1 MKTYLVLPVALVAI
15 ALLCLP
21 ESQTKAQNKSD
32 RFEMPVTSSQPAGK
46 AAPAK
51 TDVKEQPVLYFLVM
65 DNCAP
70 CLRLKG
76 EITARS
82 DRARW
87 LLNHYKT
94 VIVTVNSVPAVMSS
108 NGSQFKWPDE
118 CWKPDGSPLKALTDR
133 LGYKA
138 KESGKVGIRDLL
150 KANADLVLSEFS
162 GVAQP
167 VVCTPQTGQPINT
180 QGDFLEDD
188 PEPLQFDDNAERQP
202 RSAIID
208 LPRVVDGSALKPEN
222 GWRFTIDGETWS
234 FNGFQG
240 RDTNVQTV
248 LLTMNGTTKNAGRVN
263 RF

>member
-70 CLRLKG
+70 CLQLKG

-94 VIVTVNSVPAVMSS
+94 YFVTVNSLPSVMSS

-118 CWKPDGSPLKALTDR
+118 CWKPGGSPLKALTDR

-138 KESGKVGIRDLL
+138 KESGKVGIRDLI

-167 VVCTPQTGQPINT
+167 VVCTPPTGQPINT

-188 PEPLQFDDNAERQP
+188 PEGLRIEKNSEYQP
-202 RSAIID
+202 RTAVID
-208 LPRVVDGSALKPEN
+208 LPRVVDGTALKPEN
-222 GWRFTIDGETWS
+222 GWRFTINGETWS

-240 RDTNVQTV
+240 RDSNVQTV
-248 LLTMNGTTKNAGRVN
+248 LLTMSSTNGKNTGRIHM
-263 RF
+263 